1 MAPGA
6 PLSPLSGGRS
16 RPSAGRRLA
25 RDLSWVLIIT
35 GVLLLADAAVT
46 LIWQEPVTAVVAMI
60 KRTEIDKRFLS
71 FRPNQ
76 LSAPDK
82 RTLEALQGVQQRTA
96 FLAAWEARGV
106 PAGAAVGRIVIPRI
120 GLNEIV
126 VQGTDAAS
134 LEKGPGHYP
143 STPLPGLGQTVAI
156 AGHRTTYLAPFRHID
171 ALRPGNRIS
180 VRMPYGRF
188 DYTVQY
194 SRIVTPDAWWIT
206 RDVGYDRLVLS
217 ACNPLFSAAQRIVV
231 FARLSNMRPIVF
243 SNGGSDSSVRSIVPM
258 KGLKG

>member
-16 RPSAGRRLA
+16 RPSVGRRLV
-25 RDLSWVLIIT
+25 RDLSWVLIIA

-60 KRTEIDKRFLS
+60 KRAEIDKRFLS

-143 STPLPGLGQTVAI
+143 STPLPGSARRLRSPVTGP
-156 AGHRTTYLAPFRHID
+156 RTWRRSGTSTRCGRATGSPS
-171 ALRPGNRIS
+171 GC
-180 VRMPYGRF
+180 RMDG
-188 DYTVQY
+188 
-194 SRIVTPDAWWIT
+194 SIT
-206 RDVGYDRLVLS
+206 RCS
-217 ACNPLFSAAQRIVV
+217 TP
-231 FARLSNMRPIVF
+231 
-243 SNGGSDSSVRSIVPM
+243 GS
-258 KGLKG
+258 